1 MIGFQHPWLLLGAMA
16 ALWPLWL
23 HLRGRNRAHTLKFS
37 AIQFLHRQHPQRA
50 RAQRLRERALLLARV
65 LLASGVAIALA
76 GPLVPGCDESDTPLA
91 DRPLALV
98 LVLDDSLSMSA
109 RTDGLGVR
117 FERARSRALTLLER
131 LPRGSRAMVV
141 TSALPAR
148 ALRPRLDADIDSLRG
163 DVQSL
168 QPRQSGDDA
177 LSALQL
183 AARLLA
189 HTDED
194 DRRVV
199 ILSDLQAPGWNSWP
213 QQALAGLRVEVET
226 IAGEVENTA
235 ILSAEATPAPE
246 RGAHQWRLVVE
257 LAHEG
262 RRPFVGPLV
271 VRVGPQE
278 VRRQV
283 EVAAGARRRFE
294 LPLQAADAFVE
305 VALPGGDGLDR
316 DDERLCALGGGAAL
330 RVALL
335 NGAPRPVAREDEVH
349 FLHQALLS
357 ASGGGTEIEVTLVQP
372 SELDATRL
380 QAFDVVWAA
389 NVGELPKPSVDA
401 LRARLEVGMGLVVSA
416 GDESAPAAGTGWLQS
431 LLPDL
436 LGPAQDGPALPGI
449 RHEEGP
455 PTAELDPAARALR
468 RALAGVEVGLR
479 DLQVHR
485 RLTALPSVDLESK
498 VALRHDDGA
507 PALLAKTVGR
517 GRVLVW
523 TSSIDLDWS
532 DLPLQPGMLP
542 LVTALVQHAPAGVG
556 TRPRGELEPGQTFE
570 LARAPNATALEIA
583 DAGGAV
589 VVTLA
594 RDVRRSRWRI
604 NGLPSP
610 GLYRVRERDDGGA
623 MTPLPDLFVVPPVA
637 ESRLADVVKPPRVG
651 RSGAA
656 AAVVAAARQPRV
668 PVAPI
673 ALGVLLMLLIFEA
686 WLLAGDRR
694 MARPANA

>member
-1 MIGFQHPWLLLGAMA
+1 MIGFQHPWLLLGALA
-16 ALWPLWL
+16 AFWPLWL
-23 HLRGRNRAHTLKFS
+23 HLRGRKRAQTLKFS

-50 RAQRLRERALLLARV
+50 RAQRLRERALLLARI
-65 LLASGVAIALA
+65 LLAGGVAIALA

-91 DRPLALV
+91 DRPLSLV

-141 TSALPAR
+141 TSAMPAR
-148 ALRPRLDADIDSLRG
+148 AIRPRLDADIDSLRG
-163 DVQSL
+163 DLQAL

-177 LSALQL
+177 LAALQL
-183 AARLLA
+183 AARMLA
-189 HTDED
+189 HTDEV

-199 ILSDLQAPGWNSWP
+199 VLTDLQAPGWNSWP
-213 QQALAGLRVEVET
+213 QQALAGLRVDVET
-226 IAGEVENTA
+226 VAGEVENTG
-235 ILSAEATPAPE
+235 IISVEATPAPE

-257 LAHEG
+257 LSHEG

-271 VRVGPQE
+271 VRVGHQE

-294 LPLQAADAFVE
+294 LPLQAAEAFVE
-305 VALPGGDGLDR
+305 VALPGGDGLDG
-316 DDERLCALGGGAAL
+316 DDQRLCALGGGAAL
-330 RVALL
+330 RVALV

-349 FLHQALLS
+349 FLQQALLS
-357 ASGGGTEIEVTLVQP
+357 ASGGGTEIEVTMVQP
-372 SELDATRL
+372 SELDAGRL

-389 NVGELPKPSVDA
+389 NVGELALPSVEA
-401 LRARLEVGMGLVVSA
+401 LRARIEAGMGLVISV
-416 GDESAPAAGTGWLQS
+416 GDESAATARTGWLQA

-449 RHEEGP
+449 RVEDGP
-455 PTAELDPAARALR
+455 PAAERDPAARALR
-468 RALAGVEVGLR
+468 QALAGVEVGLR
-479 DLQVHR
+479 DLQVRR

-498 VALRHDDGA
+498 VAMRHDDGA
-507 PALLAKTVGR
+507 PALLAKTLGK

-570 LARAPNATALEIA
+570 LSRASNATALEIA
-583 DAGGAV
+583 SADGAQV
-589 VVTLA
+589 IALA
-594 RDVRRSRWRI
+594 RDARRTRWRI
-604 NGLPSP
+604 SGLPSP
-610 GLYRVRERDDGGA
+610 GLYRVRQRDDAGA
-623 MTPLPDLFVVPPVA
+623 TTPLPDLVVVPPVA
-637 ESRLADVVKPPRVG
+637 ESRLGDVGKPPPVG
-651 RSGAA
+651 RLGAA

-668 PVAPI
+668 PVAPF
-673 ALGVLLMLLIFEA
+673 ALGVMLLLLIFEA
-686 WLLAGDRR
+686 WLLASDRR
-694 MARPANA
+694 ASSPANA